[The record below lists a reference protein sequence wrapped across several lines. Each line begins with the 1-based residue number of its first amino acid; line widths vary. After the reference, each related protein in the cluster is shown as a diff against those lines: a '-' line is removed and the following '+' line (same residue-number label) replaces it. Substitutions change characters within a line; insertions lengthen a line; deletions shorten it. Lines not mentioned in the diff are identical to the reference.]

1 MPMSKVTVADYANT
15 LKIPPE
21 LLVSQLKGAGIDCP
35 EGIHHLI
42 TPDEKRR
49 LLEKLKMDHGVTDK
63 SSAPF
68 DRFTVTHK
76 KVSEINV
83 KVAGS
88 GGKKTVTVV
97 TKQSRKFV
105 RVEDPEPVMP
115 PPVEEIEPAV
125 SPAIQTVELSESI
138 VPAPDASSESLEL
151 SPENSSSISVPEE
164 PAQLEQPPES
174 TSTPPTEPSV
184 SNERSH
190 HKQSKSKSKASK
202 NQVDKEPYKGSAAAY
217 SKKKSQGQNQS
228 GIHRKPFYKD
238 KTVPFKKH
246 AFEKPTGPMIRDVI
260 VPETISVSELAQ
272 RMSVK
277 AVEVIK
283 TMMKMGAMATINQ
296 VIDQD
301 TAVIVVEEMGH
312 KAVLKSQGS
321 IEDSLQTKHEGMAAT
336 RPPIVTIM
344 GHVDHGKTS
353 LLDYIRRTKVASGEA
368 GGITQHIGAYHVQT
382 PKGFIVFLD
391 TPGHAAFSA
400 MRARGAK
407 CTDIVVIVVAVDDG
421 VKPQTIEAI
430 QHAQAANVPII
441 IALNKIDKSGIDRD
455 KVQLELGQYGIVPE
469 AWGGDTMLVPVSAK
483 TGEGIDALLEA
494 ILLQAE
500 VLELTAQVDCPA
512 TGVVVESRLD
522 KGRGPVAT
530 ILVQNGT
537 LKQGDIII
545 AGCEYGRVRS
555 LHNETGQGVST
566 AGPSVPVE
574 VLGLSGTPSAGD
586 EITVVP
592 DEKKARE
599 IALFRQGK
607 FRDIK
612 LARQQA
618 SKLEGFMEKMQEGT
632 SQTLNIVLKA
642 DVQGSVEAL
651 VNTLEKIAHEGIH
664 VKVVSKGV
672 GGINESDI
680 NLALA
685 SSGILI
691 GFNVRADAVARRLAE
706 KEGLSLNYYSVIYDV
721 IDAVNAAVTGMMG
734 PKFKEQIIGLV
745 QVREVYRSSQ
755 FGAIAGCMVIEGAV
769 KRNKPIR
776 VLRNQVVIY
785 EGVLESL
792 RRFKE
797 DVNEVKQ
804 GIECGIGV
812 KNYNDVQAGDQIEVF
827 EKVEVKPEVLS
838 RES

>member
-1 MPMSKVTVADYANT
+1 MAVTVAEYANI
-15 LKIPPE
+15 LKISPE
-21 LLVSQLKGAGIDCP
+21 LLLSQLAGAGIHCP
-35 EGIHHLI
+35 EGIHHPI
-42 TPDEKRR
+42 SPDEISR
-49 LLEKLKMDHGVTDK
+49 LLDKKMDN
-63 SSAPF
+63 
-68 DRFTVTHK
+68 FTVTRGTM
-76 KVSEINV
+76 SEL

-88 GGKKTVTVV
+88 GKKIKVL
-97 TKQSRKFV
+97 TKQSRTFV
-105 RVEDPEPVMP
+105 KKRVEEPVAPPIEELEPVPAAAVESEISEVETPVPEIEMP
-115 PPVEEIEPAV
+115 INTDEPVVAQSIPVE
-125 SPAIQTVELSESI
+125 
-138 VPAPDASSESLEL
+138 D
-151 SPENSSSISVPEE
+151 N
-164 PAQLEQPPES
+164 
-174 TSTPPTEPSV
+174 EPSV
-184 SNERSH
+184 APAAEVIAEPVEARTKPAAQKSEHKVAKPKHKPAKAASEKESHRSGGGHSNY
-190 HKQSKSKSKASK
+190 A
-202 NQVDKEPYKGSAAAY
+202 
-217 SKKKSQGQNQS
+217 KKKGGPSS
-228 GIHRKPFYKD
+228 AHSSAHRKPFYKD
-238 KTVPFKKH
+238 KAAVPAKKH
-246 AFEKPTGPMIRDVI
+246 AFEKPTGPMIRDII

-301 TAVIVVEEMGH
+301 TAAIVVEEMGH
-312 KAVLKSQGS
+312 KPILKAQASV
-321 IEDSLQTKHEGMAAT
+321 EDSLQTKHEADAVT

-368 GGITQHIGAYHVQT
+368 GGITQHIGAYHVET
-382 PKGFIVFLD
+382 PRGFIAFLD

-407 CTDIVVIVVAVDDG
+407 CTDIVIIVVAADDG

-441 IALNKIDKSGIDRD
+441 IALNKIDKPGIDKD

-469 AWGGDTMLVPVSAK
+469 AWGGDTMIIPVSAK
-483 TGEGIDALLEA
+483 TGEGIDALLEG

-500 VLELTAQVDCPA
+500 VLELTAQIDCPA
-512 TGVVVESRLD
+512 AGVVVESRLD

-545 AGCEYGRVRS
+545 AGCEYGRVRTM
-555 LHNETGQGVST
+555 HNEASQVVRT
-566 AGPSVPVE
+566 AGPSIPVE
-574 VLGLSGTPSAGD
+574 VLGLSGTPHAGD

-612 LARQQA
+612 LARQHA
-618 SKLEGFMEKMQEGT
+618 SKLEGFMEKMQEGELR
-632 SQTLNIVLKA
+632 TLNIVLKA

-651 VNTLEKIAHEGIH
+651 VGTLEKISNEE
-664 VKVVSKGV
+664 VNVRVVSKGV
-672 GGINESDI
+672 GGINESDV
-680 NLALA
+680 NLAIA
-685 SSGILI
+685 SNGILV
-691 GFNVRADAVARRLAE
+691 GFNVRADSVARRLAE
-706 KEGLSLNYYSVIYDV
+706 KEGLSLNYYSIIYDV
-721 IDAVNAAVTGMMG
+721 IDSVNAAVTGMIG

-755 FGAIAGCMVIEGAV
+755 FGSIAGCMVMEGV
-769 KRNKPIR
+769 IKRNKPIR
-776 VLRNQVVIY
+776 VLRDSVVIY

-792 RRFKE
+792 RRFKD

-812 KNYNDVQAGDQIEVF
+812 KNYNDVRAGDQIEVF
-827 EKVEVKPEVLS
+827 EKVEVKPEIIT

>member
-1 MPMSKVTVADYANT
+1 MSEVTVVEYANI
-15 LKIPPE
+15 LKISSE
-21 LLVSQLKGAGIDCP
+21 LLLSQLRGAGVHCP
-35 EGIHHLI
+35 EGINHI
-42 TPDEKRR
+42 ISPDEKRR
-49 LLEKLKMDHGVTDK
+49 LLDKLQMDHGMTAK
-63 SSAPF
+63 SSASF
-68 DRFTVTHK
+68 DRFTVTQK

-88 GGKKTVTVV
+88 TGKKTVTVV

-105 RVEDPEPVMP
+105 RVEELEPAL

-125 SPAIQTVELSESI
+125 PVIQATELPESI
-138 VPAPDASSESLEL
+138 GPTSVSSQEGLES
-151 SPENSSSISVPEE
+151 SPEN
-164 PAQLEQPPES
+164 
-174 TSTPPTEPSV
+174 TSTPEAPMQPAPSESVQTAPAQAVV

-190 HKQSKSKSKASK
+190 HKPSKPKSKTSK
-202 NQVDKEPYKGSAAAY
+202 NQTDKEPYKGGTAKGGTATY
-217 SKKKSQGQNQS
+217 SKKKSQTQSQS
-228 GIHRKPFYKD
+228 GIHKKPFYKD
-238 KTVPFKKH
+238 KTVPLKKH
-246 AFEKPTGPMIRDVI
+246 AFEKPTAPMIRDVI

-283 TMMKMGAMATINQ
+283 AMMKMGAMATINQ
-296 VIDQD
+296 VLDQD

-312 KAVLKSQGS
+312 KAILKSQAS
-321 IEDSLQTKHEGMAAT
+321 VEDTLQTKHEGAAIT

-368 GGITQHIGAYHVQT
+368 GGITQHIGAYHVET
-382 PKGFIVFLD
+382 PKGSIVFLD

-430 QHAQAANVPII
+430 QHAQAANVPIM
-441 IALNKIDKSGIDRD
+441 IALNKIDKPGVERD

-469 AWGGDTMLVPVSAK
+469 AWGGDTMLMPVSAK

-500 VLELTAQVDCPA
+500 VLELAAQVDCPA

-537 LKQGDIII
+537 LKQGDIVI

-555 LHNETGQGVST
+555 LHNEIGQSVRT
-566 AGPSVPVE
+566 AGPSIPVE
-574 VLGLSGTPSAGD
+574 VLGLSGAPSAGD
-586 EITVVP
+586 EITVVS

-599 IALFRQGK
+599 VALFRQGK

-618 SKLEGFMEKMQEGT
+618 SKLEGFMEKMQEGGE
-632 SQTLNIVLKA
+632 SRTLNIVLKA
-642 DVQGSVEAL
+642 DVQGSAEAL
-651 VNTLEKIAHEGIH
+651 VNTLEKIAHEGIN

-680 NLALA
+680 NLAIA
-685 SSGILI
+685 SNGILI

-706 KEGLSLNYYSVIYDV
+706 KEGISLNYYSVIYDV
-721 IDAVNAAVTGMMG
+721 IDAVNSAVTGMIG

-755 FGAIAGCMVIEGAV
+755 FGAIAGCMVIEGV
-769 KRNKPIR
+769 IKRNKPIR
-776 VLRNQVVIY
+776 VLRDQVVVY

-792 RRFKE
+792 RRFKD

-812 KNYNDVQAGDQIEVF
+812 KNYNDVRAGDQIEVF
-827 EKVEVKPEVLS
+827 EKVEVKPEILS
-838 RES
+838 RDS